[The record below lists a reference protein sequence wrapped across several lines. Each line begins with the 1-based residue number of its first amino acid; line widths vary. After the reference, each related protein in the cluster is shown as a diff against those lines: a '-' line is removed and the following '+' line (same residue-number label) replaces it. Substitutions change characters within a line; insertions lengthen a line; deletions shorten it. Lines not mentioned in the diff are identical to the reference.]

1 MGHCLRSGRERQI
14 NSERRRSWLAKSVQ
28 DCGAHTLYHCWNLKL
43 CQIPRHVACISAGT
57 GRVGGDTAKIASTA
71 SPTAA
76 CTSATEARQA
86 TVGRSDQQEI
96 RAGFLGLKRGNALV
110 SCLAYHEHANGQ
122 ARAWLFFARSLPA
135 HERAAWFVLRPPL
148 ELGSSLHAAFSA
160 SGKFA
165 TLLRA
170 DDDARRKLAKGV
182 LCGRPQISPEN
193 RPARGGQPSRLAAL
207 YCDRKWVLSRWKML
221 SQAVIGGF
229 KTRLARKMAERGWVT
244 GLQGVRPGSPGLN
257 QHQMA
262 FPRQE
267 QKLAQGN
274 RIRGC
279 EGAIWDNLTRPLAV
293 ASLCPR
299 FSCDKYFLRASDW
312 LMAVQGV
319 AVSTR
324 CRNYSCALAP
334 AALRGPVSYLHRVE
348 TQPYRDDGR
357 RFVSR
362 SLLKITRQ
370 ASKPSQSYCHVLDPE
385 YPSKVP

>member
-1 MGHCLRSGRERQI
+1 MGHCLRSGRERQV

-76 CTSATEARQA
+76 CTSAMEARQA

-170 DDDARRKLAKGV
+170 DDDARRKH
-182 LCGRPQISPEN
+182 
-193 RPARGGQPSRLAAL
+193 ARECCVGGHKFP
-207 YCDRKWVLSRWKML
+207 RK
-221 SQAVIGGF
+221 IGP
-229 KTRLARKMAERGWVT
+229 
-244 GLQGVRPGSPGLN
+244 QGV
-257 QHQMA
+257 
-262 FPRQE
+262 
-267 QKLAQGN
+267 GN
-274 RIRGC
+274 
-279 EGAIWDNLTRPLAV
+279 PL
-293 ASLCPR
+293 
-299 FSCDKYFLRASDW
+299 D
-312 LMAVQGV
+312 
-319 AVSTR
+319 
-324 CRNYSCALAP
+324 
-334 AALRGPVSYLHRVE
+334 
-348 TQPYRDDGR
+348 
-357 RFVSR
+357 
-362 SLLKITRQ
+362 
-370 ASKPSQSYCHVLDPE
+370 
-385 YPSKVP
+385 

>member
-1 MGHCLRSGRERQI
+1 M
-14 NSERRRSWLAKSVQ
+14 
-28 DCGAHTLYHCWNLKL
+28 
-43 CQIPRHVACISAGT
+43 
-57 GRVGGDTAKIASTA
+57 
-71 SPTAA
+71 
-76 CTSATEARQA
+76 
-86 TVGRSDQQEI
+86 
-96 RAGFLGLKRGNALV
+96 
-110 SCLAYHEHANGQ
+110 
-122 ARAWLFFARSLPA
+122 
-135 HERAAWFVLRPPL
+135 
-148 ELGSSLHAAFSA
+148 
-160 SGKFA
+160 
-165 TLLRA
+165 
-170 DDDARRKLAKGV
+170 

-207 YCDRKWVLSRWKML
+207 YCDRKWVLSRWKIL

-229 KTRLARKMAERGWVT
+229 KTRLARKWRKEAGLRACRGCS
-244 GLQGVRPGSPGLN
+244 QDHPDY

-262 FPRQE
+262 FPRQG
-267 QKLAQGN
+267 QKLAQGK

-324 CRNYSCALAP
+324 YRNYSCALAP
-334 AALRGPVSYLHRVE
+334 AALRGLVGYLHRVGR
-348 TQPYRDDGR
+348 QLYQDDGR

-370 ASKPSQSYCHVLDPE
+370 ASKPPPPPPVVLSRFRP
-385 YPSKVP
+385 